1 MKVNKKS
8 GLFKKFLGVF
18 LMVVIVV
25 AIINHQMISDF
36 VRGWFYSPSLEM
48 LRVREKL
55 SLTEKGELIFNA
67 SWPEFNDE
75 VDFNANCLSYNEEEA
90 ILGCYKGQRIYVYS
104 IDSNELKGITELATA
119 HELLHAVYE
128 RTSKIEKN
136 NLRVLLEGVYK
147 TNQEALKKEIEI
159 YSDDER
165 IEELYVRIGT
175 EIKKLPEELEKHY
188 AEIFKDQDRIVDF
201 YESYIGVFRR
211 LEAEFKALK
220 VAMKE
225 LKSQIDIKSAKYKI
239 RTEQLN
245 NKIYEFNSCAN
256 QIGCFSS
263 QDEFNIKR
271 NEILANQAELKSF
284 YDEIDGLINQYN
296 LDVEKYN
303 NNIIRSE
310 KLQNIINSHVIVEG
324 I

>member
-1 MKVNKKS
+1 V
-8 GLFKKFLGVF
+8 
-18 LMVVIVV
+18 
-25 AIINHQMISDF
+25 
-36 VRGWFYSPSLEM
+36 
-48 LRVREKL
+48 
-55 SLTEKGELIFNA
+55 
-67 SWPEFNDE
+67 
-75 VDFNANCLSYNEEEA
+75 SYNEEEA